1 MDATLARMQRDL
13 EIRNFSP
20 RTVETYVALAKRFLR
35 FVDRPADAI
44 TLEDVTRYQ
53 HHLAKGRRASWCIF
67 NQSVCAIRF
76 LCLTT
81 LGRDWEVG
89 RIPYQRKG
97 RRLPEVLSIE
107 EALALLAAC
116 SNLKHRAILS
126 VLYGCGLRQ
135 GEARH
140 LRVSD
145 IDSKRMVIRV
155 ESGKGNKDRYVI
167 LSEHLLEL
175 LREYWR
181 RYRPQG
187 WLFPSPDE
195 TRPIG
200 PTSIERVVK
209 RKAKEAG
216 ISKRVT
222 CHTLRHS
229 FATHLL
235 ERGVSIRVI
244 QRLLGHRCLSTTAKY
259 LHIARNYLTE
269 RRGDGGSEPEGPLPS
284 LA

>member
-1 MDATLARMQRDL
+1 MQREL
-13 EIRNFSP
+13 EIRNYSS

-35 FVDRPADAI
+35 FVGKPPAELE
-44 TLEDVTRYQ
+44 LEDVTRYQ
-53 HHLAKGRRASWCIF
+53 HHLAKGRRASWCVF

-81 LGRDWEVG
+81 LNRDWSVG

-107 EALALLAAC
+107 EALALLEAC
-116 SNLKHRAILS
+116 TNLKHRAILS
-126 VLYGCGLRQ
+126 AMYGCGLRQ
-135 GEARH
+135 AEARH

-155 ESGKGNKDRYVI
+155 ESGKGNKDRYVVM
-167 LSEHLLEL
+167 SQRLLEL

-181 RYRPQG
+181 RYRPEG
-187 WLFPSPDE
+187 WLFPGADG

-209 RKAKEAG
+209 RKAAEAG
-216 ISKRVT
+216 ITKRVT

-235 ERGVSIRVI
+235 ELRVSIRVI

-269 RRGDGGSEPEGPLPS
+269 RGGKTSEPPGPLPD
-284 LA
+284 LT